1 MQGQQVANPQTPQN
15 QQIVAGV
22 AVNSNTVILK
32 MNEIPQLSTVG
43 E

>member
-1 MQGQQVANPQTPQN
+1 MQGQQVAANPQTPQN
-15 QQIVAGV
+15 QQIV

-43 E
+43 KLN